1 MKKTLFLLISLSFVL
16 VAQAQEPL
24 KPVPQI
30 PDPPALSQSENDSI
44 AEFYTMPEIFI
55 GVNEREEKYL
65 RDMNVLRNRILR
77 VYPYAKATAENL
89 TIMNANL
96 EKMETRR
103 QKNAYISRSQ
113 KYLETEFKER
123 LKKLSR
129 KDGRILIKLIHRQT
143 GNTTFS
149 LIKEFKSGWSAFWS
163 NNTAKLFDLNLK
175 SEYHPDIDL
184 EDFYIETQLN
194 FLFYSYRLT
203 NQQAKPPIDFNALR
217 KKWEAQIGNTVAYPA
232 ELKE

>member
-1 MKKTLFLLISLSFVL
+1 MKKLVLLLAFLTFSLGV
-16 VAQAQEPL
+16 QAQEKL

-30 PDPPALSQSENDSI
+30 PDDPAMSQREQDSI

-65 RDMNVLRNRILR
+65 REMNVLRNRILR
-77 VYPYAKATAENL
+77 VYPYARATAENL
-89 TIMNANL
+89 TILNANL
-96 EKMETRR
+96 AKMETRR
-103 QKNAYISRSQ
+103 QRNTYISRSQ
-113 KYLETEFKER
+113 KYLESEFKER

-163 NNTAKLFDLNLK
+163 NNTARMFDLNLK
-175 SEYHPDIDL
+175 SEYHPDTDL

-194 FLFYSYRLT
+194 YLFYNYRLT
-203 NQQAKPPIDFNALR
+203 YQQANPPIDFNALR
-217 KKWEAQIGNTVAYPA
+217 KKWEAQIGNSEAYPV

>member
-1 MKKTLFLLISLSFVL
+1 MEKAIYLLISLSFALGV
-16 VAQAQEPL
+16 QAQVEL

-30 PDPPALSQSENDSI
+30 PDPPASIQSEQDSI

-55 GVNEREEKYL
+55 GVNEKEEKYL
-65 RDMNVLRNRILR
+65 REMSILRNRILR

-89 TIMNANL
+89 TILNANL
-96 EKMETRR
+96 EKMQTRR
-103 QKNAYISRSQ
+103 QKNQYISRSQ
-113 KYLETEFKER
+113 KYLETEFKDR

-163 NNTAKLFDLNLK
+163 NNTARLFDLNLK
-175 SEYHPDIDL
+175 SEYHPDTDL

-194 FLFYSYRLT
+194 YLFYNYRLSY
-203 NQQAKPPIDFNALR
+203 QQATPPIDFNAVR
-217 KKWEAQIGNTVAYPA
+217 KKWEAEIGNSDAYPA

>member
-1 MKKTLFLLISLSFVL
+1 MKKTLFLLISLFL
-16 VAQAQEPL
+16 VYGVQAQEPL

-55 GVNEREEKYL
+55 GVNEKEEKYL

-89 TIMNANL
+89 TIMNNNL

-194 FLFYSYRLT
+194 YLFYNYRLT
-203 NQQAKPPIDFNALR
+203 QQQAKPPIDFNALR
-217 KKWEAQIGNTVAYPA
+217 KKWEAQIGNTAAYPV